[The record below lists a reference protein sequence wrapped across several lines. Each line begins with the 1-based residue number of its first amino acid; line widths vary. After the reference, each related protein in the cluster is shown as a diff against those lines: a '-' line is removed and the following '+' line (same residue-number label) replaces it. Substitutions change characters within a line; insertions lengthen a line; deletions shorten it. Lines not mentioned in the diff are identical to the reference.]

1 MIDRIKRPIT
11 GTDRMLAYGD
21 RIARAFGMVSKSR
34 RRTHW
39 RFGRLNVI
47 LVEEA
52 GEPTMV
58 YLENE
63 GDGAIIQA
71 TATELGEAAAAVQK
85 LLANPPPVRRKR

>member
-1 MIDRIKRPIT
+1 
-11 GTDRMLAYGD
+11 
-21 RIARAFGMVSKSR
+21 
-34 RRTHW
+34 
-39 RFGRLNVI
+39 
-47 LVEEA
+47 
-52 GEPTMV
+52 MV